1 MSQFDKIISRL
12 NTDSV
17 RWDKYNKD
25 IIPLWVA
32 DMDFETPQCVIDAV
46 AKRLDHKVFGYT
58 HAPYQFK
65 EEITQYIKDQFDWTI
80 EPEWIVF
87 TPSLVSSLY
96 SIARTGNTG

>member
-1 MSQFDKIISRL
+1 MNQFDKVISRF

-46 AKRLDHKVFGYT
+46 TKRLNHKVFGYT
-58 HAPYQFK
+58 HAPYQLK
-65 EEITQYIKDQFDWTI
+65 EEITQYIKI
-80 EPEWIVF
+80 
-87 TPSLVSSLY
+87 SLTGLLSLNGLY
-96 SIARTGNTG
+96 LPLA

>member
-1 MSQFDKIISRL
+1 MNQFDKVIPRF

-17 RWDKYNKD
+17 RWGKYNKD

-32 DMDFETPQCVIDAV
+32 DMDFETPQCVIDAIT
-46 AKRLDHKVFGYT
+46 KRLDHKVFGYT

-87 TPSLVSSLY
+87 TPSLASSL
-96 SIARTGNTG
+96 